1 MLAAAPTRRL
11 LSAGDVYKYREV
23 EGYLPL
29 PSRNH
34 DSDQPYRS
42 ITRTGVDPDSDLAS
56 ESEHES
62 VSEDSAEGE
71 PILTSHQEALRSLE
85 QQLSR
90 NPAHIDLWLSLLS
103 QTLST
108 VPLLSRN
115 ATKARAEIALA
126 VLSRAMSADPQNLKS
141 KALRLKYL
149 KAGEE
154 IWQESK
160 MHEEWE
166 SASKVGGIEIWMEWL
181 EWRIRKSKKGMESV
195 VEAAVRAMSA
205 LGSDVAGELGKVR
218 IFWRTAVAFQNAGW
232 YTCLL

>member
-1 MLAAAPTRRL
+1 
-11 LSAGDVYKYREV
+11 
-23 EGYLPL
+23 
-29 PSRNH
+29 
-34 DSDQPYRS
+34 
-42 ITRTGVDPDSDLAS
+42 
-56 ESEHES
+56 
-62 VSEDSAEGE
+62 
-71 PILTSHQEALRSLE
+71 
-85 QQLSR
+85 
-90 NPAHIDLWLSLLS
+90 
-103 QTLST
+103 
-108 VPLLSRN
+108 
-115 ATKARAEIALA
+115 
-126 VLSRAMSADPQNLKS
+126 MSADRQNSNS
-141 KALRLKYL
+141 KVLRLKYL

-232 YTCLL
+232 YTYLL